1 MRLAAAL
8 LLLPALA
15 SAQPAPTL
23 AQPAPTCAALITDAE
38 VTRAVG
44 AVMENMG
51 PDTRG
56 TGVTECSWMLRGQGP
71 LKTLFVGVHDLTAV
85 KATMQGTPAKL
96 FETYAS
102 TAEELGKTTRTP
114 VAGVGQQAAIVKVEQ
129 QTQLLI
135 QRADGFVR
143 VVANG
148 LSNAQLTAI
157 ARAIMTP

>member
-8 LLLPALA
+8 LLLPSLA
-15 SAQPAPTL
+15 SAQPP
-23 AQPAPTCAALITDAE
+23 PTCTALITDAE
-38 VTRAVG
+38 VTKA
-44 AVMENMG
+44 
-51 PDTRG
+51 
-56 TGVTECSWMLRGQGP
+56 
-71 LKTLFVGVHDLTAV
+71 VGVHDLSAV
-85 KATMQGTPAKL
+85 KQTMQGTPAKL